1 MNWGSVMNMANMPNP
16 KSSAARLV
24 LATAGMRII
33 FMSTNG
39 DLERLSATT
48 QRTIRT
54 AVAPNRAMTVVSPQP
69 QSGAYEMASRPVTSQ
84 ADMRTAPSQLI
95 RPGDRTGDSEM
106 NTNVATVAIADMIIG
121 IQNSQ
126 W

>member
-1 MNWGSVMNMANMPNP
+1 MNMANMPNP
-16 KSSAARLV
+16 KSSAAKLV

-39 DLERLSATT
+39 ELERFSETT

-54 AVAPNRAMTVVSPQP
+54 AVAPSRAMIVVSPQP
-69 QSGAYEMASRPVTSQ
+69 QRGAYEMASRPVTNQ
-84 ADMRTAPSQLI
+84 AVMRAAPSQLI
-95 RPGDRTGDSEM
+95 RPGDRTGDSE
-106 NTNVATVAIADMIIG
+106 TNKKVAMVAIADMTIG
-121 IQNSQ
+121 IQNNQ